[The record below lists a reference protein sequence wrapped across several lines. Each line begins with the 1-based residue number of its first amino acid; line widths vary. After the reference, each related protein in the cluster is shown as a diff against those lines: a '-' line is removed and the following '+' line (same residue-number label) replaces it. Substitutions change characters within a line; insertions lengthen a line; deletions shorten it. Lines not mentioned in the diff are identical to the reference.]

1 MVLSFLFVLFL
12 FFSFLFKKQTKN
24 HVEEK
29 KKRRNK
35 NERKFDLSNSFH
47 LLWNNTQKNTNE
59 SKQYSHYGWHVM
71 FDSQKNRQ
79 SVWESWEKKN
89 EEKNERRINK
99 NKMRN
104 YSQMKTRVDRPTF
117 TSKLRYTK
125 PISKQIAL
133 RNQGKSQ
140 IHSSK

>member
-1 MVLSFLFVLFL
+1 
-12 FFSFLFKKQTKN
+12 
-24 HVEEK
+24 
-29 KKRRNK
+29 
-35 NERKFDLSNSFH
+35 
-47 LLWNNTQKNTNE
+47 
-59 SKQYSHYGWHVM
+59 M

-79 SVWESWEKKN
+79 AVSQELKKTKKKDN
-89 EEKNERRINK
+89 

-104 YSQMKTRVDRPTF
+104 YSQMKTRVNRPTF

>member
-1 MVLSFLFVLFL
+1 MIRNVRQSKE
-12 FFSFLFKKQTKN
+12 SSGSQSRIKKKN
-24 HVEEK
+24 EK
-29 KKRRNK
+29 KKDN
-35 NERKFDLSNSFH
+35 
-47 LLWNNTQKNTNE
+47 
-59 SKQYSHYGWHVM
+59 
-71 FDSQKNRQ
+71 
-79 SVWESWEKKN
+79 
-89 EEKNERRINK
+89 

-104 YSQMKTRVDRPTF
+104 YSQMKTRVNRPTF

>member
-1 MVLSFLFVLFL
+1 
-12 FFSFLFKKQTKN
+12 
-24 HVEEK
+24 
-29 KKRRNK
+29 
-35 NERKFDLSNSFH
+35 
-47 LLWNNTQKNTNE
+47 
-59 SKQYSHYGWHVM
+59 M
-71 FDSQKNRQ
+71 FDSQKNRRTSQ
-79 SVWESWEKKN
+79 SERVWEKKN

-125 PISKQIAL
+125 LISKQIAL

>member
-1 MVLSFLFVLFL
+1 M
-12 FFSFLFKKQTKN
+12 K
-24 HVEEK
+24 H
-29 KKRRNK
+29 
-35 NERKFDLSNSFH
+35 
-47 LLWNNTQKNTNE
+47 NTQKSYTNKSNNTATTGMICN
-59 SKQYSHYGWHVM
+59 V
-71 FDSQKNRQ
+71 RQ
-79 SVWESWEKKN
+79 SKESSGSQSRIKKKLRKRKKKN
-89 EEKNERRINK
+89 NK

-104 YSQMKTRVDRPTF
+104 YSQMKTRVNRPTF